1 MAPQAVNLVNL
12 ENVSKAYTARTLL
25 DRVSLGLSEGDRIGV
40 VGRNGGGKSTLLRVL
55 AKLDEPDS
63 GRVTHTGGLRVAFVG
78 QHDTLDPNASI
89 RHELVADKPDHQW
102 LADAR
107 VRVVIE
113 GLFGGTGFPTFPEGM
128 DTRIGPLSGGERRR
142 VALAKALISEH
153 DLLLLDE
160 PTNHLDVEG
169 IAWLARHL
177 ATARPALL
185 TVTHDRWFLDAVTTR
200 TWEVVNG
207 QVLDYDGG
215 YSAYI
220 LARAERQR
228 QADAEWDRKQNLLR
242 KELAWLRRGAPARTS
257 KPKFRIDAANALIS
271 AEPPVRDSTELQKFA
286 ASRLGRTVYEL
297 EDVSYS
303 VGGDTAEGRSERKQL
318 LQNVTW
324 QFGPGERLGLI
335 GVNGSGKS
343 SLVRLLLGEAKPD
356 SGRVVTGVTVKP
368 AHLSQEVAEIDP
380 TWRVL
385 EAVEKVHSTV
395 DIGKGKTLT
404 ASQLLERF
412 GFTGEKQWT
421 RVGDLSGGERRRLQL
436 LRLLMDAP
444 NVLLLDE
451 PTNDLDIDTL
461 TAFEDILDGWP
472 GSLLVV
478 SHDRYFLERTTDRVA
493 ALYGDG
499 RIRLLPG
506 GVDEYLAHRAQ
517 QQVTRPAE
525 ARTTKAAPQPSNQAK
540 GATTGQEQRAAKK
553 ELARIERRLD
563 KIAETEAALHE
574 ELSHAFNG
582 QSGGDYLAAAEA
594 DAKLREL
601 HEERLRLEDEWLSL
615 SE

>member
-12 ENVSKAYTARTLL
+12 ENVSKSYTARTLL

-78 QHDTLDPNASI
+78 QHDTLDPAATI

-107 VRVVIE
+107 VRDVIE
-113 GLFGGTGFPTFPEGM
+113 GLFGGVDFPAFPEGM

-142 VALAKALISEH
+142 VALAKALIGEH

-177 ATARPALL
+177 ATAKPALL

-215 YSAYI
+215 YSAYV

-257 KPKFRIDAANALIS
+257 KPKFRIEAANALIA
-271 AEPPVRDSTELQKFA
+271 AEPPVRDSAELQKFA
-286 ASRLGRTVYEL
+286 TSRLGRTVYEF

-303 VGGDTAEGRSERKQL
+303 VGDGPERKQL
-318 LQNVTW
+318 LKDVSW
-324 QFGPGERLGLI
+324 HLGPGERLGLI

-343 SLVRLLLGEAKPD
+343 SLVRLLLGEVKPD

-395 DIGKGKTLT
+395 DIGRGKTLT

-461 TAFEDILDGWP
+461 TAFEDILDSWP

-506 GVDEYLAHRAQ
+506 GVDEYLEHRANR
-517 QQVTRPAE
+517 VARVGEP
-525 ARTTKAAPQPSNQAK
+525 RTTKTASQPSNQQK
-540 GATTGQEQRAAKK
+540 GSTSAQEQRATKK

-563 KIAETEAALHE
+563 KIAETEAKLHE
-574 ELSHAFNG
+574 ELSKI
-582 QSGGDYLAAAEA
+582 GGDYLAAAEA

-615 SE
+615 SA

>member
-12 ENVSKAYTARTLL
+12 ENVTKAYTARTLL
-25 DRVSLGLSEGDRIGV
+25 DKVSLGLSEGDRIGV

-78 QHDTLDPNASI
+78 QHDTLDPGATI
-89 RHELVADKPDHQW
+89 RHELVADQPDHEW

-107 VRVVIE
+107 VRDVVE
-113 GLFGGTGFPTFPEGM
+113 GLFGGVEFPNFPEGM

-142 VALAKALISEH
+142 VALAKALMSEH

-177 ATARPALL
+177 AVAKPALL

-215 YSAYI
+215 YSAYV

-257 KPKFRIDAANALIS
+257 KPKFRIDAANALIA
-271 AEPPVRDSTELQKFA
+271 AEPPVRDPSELQKFA
-286 ASRLGRTVYEL
+286 AGRLGRTVYEL
-297 EDVSYS
+297 EDVSYA
-303 VGGDTAEGRSERKQL
+303 VGEGVERKQL
-318 LQNVTW
+318 LKDVTW
-324 QFGPGERLGLI
+324 QLGPGERLGLI

-356 SGRVVTGVTVKP
+356 SGRVVAGVTVKP
-368 AHLSQEVAEIDP
+368 AHLSQEVAEVDP

-385 EAVEKVHSTV
+385 EAVEKVHSSV

-412 GFTGEKQWT
+412 GFAGEKQWT

-506 GVDEYLAHRAQ
+506 GVDEYLAYREQRVA
-517 QQVTRPAE
+517 RSAE
-525 ARTTKAAPQPSNQAK
+525 TRTTKSPSQPSNQMK
-540 GATTGQEQRAAKK
+540 GSTSAQDQRAAKK

-563 KIAETEAALHE
+563 KIAEAEAKLHE
-574 ELSHAFNG
+574 ELSRI
-582 QSGGDYLAAAEA
+582 GGDYLAAAEA

-615 SE
+615 SA

>member
-25 DRVSLGLSEGDRIGV
+25 DKFSLGLSEGDRVGV

-63 GRVTHTGGLRVAFVG
+63 GRVTHTGGLRIAFVG
-78 QHDTLDPNASI
+78 QHDSLDPNATI

-107 VRVVIE
+107 VRDVIT
-113 GLFGGTGFPTFPEGM
+113 GLFGGTDFPAFPEGM
-128 DTRIGPLSGGERRR
+128 DTRVGPLSGGERRR
-142 VALAKALISEH
+142 VALAKALINEH

-177 ATARPALL
+177 AAAKPALL

-257 KPKFRIDAANALIS
+257 KPKFRIEAANALIA
-271 AEPPVRDSTELQKFA
+271 AEPPARDSAELQKFA

-297 EDVSYS
+297 EDVSYA
-303 VGGDTAEGRSERKQL
+303 VGEGSEQKQL
-318 LQNVTW
+318 FKDVTW
-324 QFGPGERLGLI
+324 QLGPGERLGLI

-343 SLVRLLLGEAKPD
+343 SLVRLLLGEAQPD

-380 TWRVL
+380 AWRVL
-385 EAVEKVHSTV
+385 EAVEKVHSSV
-395 DIGKGKTLT
+395 EIGKGKTLT
-404 ASQLLERF
+404 AGQLLERF
-412 GFTGEKQWT
+412 GFAGEKQWT

-478 SHDRYFLERTTDRVA
+478 SHDRYFLERTTDRIA

-499 RIRLLPG
+499 RIRMLPG
-506 GVDEYLAHRAQ
+506 GVEEYLAHREQRAAQ
-517 QQVTRPAE
+517 ISDSRTSS
-525 ARTTKAAPQPSNQAK
+525 RTTKAPAQQSNQSNA
-540 GATTGQEQRAAKK
+540 GAGSREERAVKK

-563 KIAETEAALHE
+563 KIAELEAGLHE
-574 ELSHAFNG
+574 ELSRI
-582 QSGGDYLAAAEA
+582 GGDYLAAADA

>member
-25 DRVSLGLSEGDRIGV
+25 DKVSLGLSEGDRIGV

-63 GRVTHTGGLRVAFVG
+63 GRVTHTGGLRVALVG
-78 QHDTLDPNASI
+78 QHDSLDPEATI
-89 RHELVADKPDHQW
+89 RHELVADKPDHEW

-107 VRVVIE
+107 VRDVIT
-113 GLFGGTGFPTFPEGM
+113 GLFGGTEFPNFPEGM

-142 VALAKALISEH
+142 IALAKALMSEH

-177 ATARPALL
+177 AVAKPALL

-257 KPKFRIDAANALIS
+257 KPKFRIEAANALIA
-271 AEPPVRDSTELQKFA
+271 AEPPARDSTELQKFA
-286 ASRLGRTVYEL
+286 TSRLGRTVYEL

-303 VGGDTAEGRSERKQL
+303 VGTGVERKQL
-318 LQNVTW
+318 LNNATW
-324 QFGPGERLGLI
+324 QLGPGERLGLI

-343 SLVRLLLGEAKPD
+343 SLVRLLLGEVKPD
-356 SGRVVTGVTVKP
+356 SGRVVAGVTVKP

-385 EAVEKVHSTV
+385 EAVEKVHSSV
-395 DIGKGKTLT
+395 EIGKGKTLT

-412 GFTGEKQWT
+412 GFAGEKQWT

-506 GVDEYLAHRAQ
+506 GVDEYLEHRARAAAA
-517 QQVTRPAE
+517 VSET
-525 ARTTKAAPQPSNQAK
+525 RTTKATTQSSNQVNGSTSAR
-540 GATTGQEQRAAKK
+540 EQRAAKK
-553 ELARIERRLD
+553 EMARIERRLD
-563 KIAETEAALHE
+563 KIAELEAALHE
-574 ELSHAFNG
+574 DLSRI
-582 QSGGDYLAAAEA
+582 GGDYLAAAEA

-615 SE
+615 SD

>member
-12 ENVSKAYTARTLL
+12 ENVSKSYTARTLL

-78 QHDTLDPNASI
+78 QHDTLDPAATI

-107 VRVVIE
+107 VRDVIE
-113 GLFGGTGFPTFPEGM
+113 GLFGGVEFPAFPEGM

-142 VALAKALISEH
+142 VALAKALIGEH

-215 YSAYI
+215 YSAYV

-228 QADAEWDRKQNLLR
+228 QADTEWDRKQNLLR

-257 KPKFRIDAANALIS
+257 KPKFRIEAANALIA
-271 AEPPVRDSTELQKFA
+271 AEPPVRDPAELQKFA
-286 ASRLGRTVYEL
+286 TSRLGRTVYEL
-297 EDVSYS
+297 EDVSYA
-303 VGGDTAEGRSERKQL
+303 VGDGPERKQL
-318 LQNVTW
+318 LKDVSW
-324 QFGPGERLGLI
+324 HLGPGERLGLI

-343 SLVRLLLGEAKPD
+343 SLVRLLLGEVKPD

-385 EAVEKVHSTV
+385 EAVEKVHSSV
-395 DIGKGKTLT
+395 DIGRGKTLT

-436 LRLLMDAP
+436 LRLLMDSP

-461 TAFEDILDGWP
+461 TAFEDILDSWP

-506 GVDEYLAHRAQ
+506 GVDEYLEHRANRIAR
-517 QQVTRPAE
+517 VGEP
-525 ARTTKAAPQPSNQAK
+525 RTTKTASQPSNQQRGGTSA
-540 GATTGQEQRAAKK
+540 QEQRVTKK

-563 KIAETEAALHE
+563 KIAEAEAKLHE
-574 ELSHAFNG
+574 ELSKI
-582 QSGGDYLAAAEA
+582 GGDYLAAAEA

>member
-25 DRVSLGLSEGDRIGV
+25 DEVSLGLSEGDRIGV

-63 GRVTHTGGLRVAFVG
+63 GRVTHTGGLRIAFVG
-78 QHDTLDPNASI
+78 QHDTLDPEATI
-89 RHELVADKPDHQW
+89 RHELVADKPDHEW

-107 VRVVIE
+107 VRDVIT
-113 GLFGGTGFPTFPEGM
+113 GLFGGTEFPSFPDGM

-142 VALAKALISEH
+142 VALAKALINEH

-177 ATARPALL
+177 ATAKPALL

-257 KPKFRIDAANALIS
+257 KPKFRIEAANQLIA
-271 AEPPVRDSTELQKFA
+271 AEPPARDSAELQKFA

-297 EDVSYS
+297 EDVSYA
-303 VGGDTAEGRSERKQL
+303 VGDGLDKKQL
-318 LQNVTW
+318 LSHVTW
-324 QFGPGERLGLI
+324 QLGPGERLGLI

-343 SLVRLLLGEAKPD
+343 SLVRLLLGEAQPD

-380 TWRVL
+380 AWRVL
-385 EAVEKVHSTV
+385 EAVEKVHSSV
-395 DIGKGKTLT
+395 EIGKGKTLT
-404 ASQLLERF
+404 AGQLLERF
-412 GFTGEKQWT
+412 GFAGEKQWT

-472 GSLLVV
+472 GTLLVV
-478 SHDRYFLERTTDRVA
+478 SHDRYFLERTTDRIA

-499 RIRLLPG
+499 RVRLLPG
-506 GVDEYLAHRAQ
+506 GVDEYLAYREQRSTEVSNSRATKAPAQ
-517 QQVTRPAE
+517 Q
-525 ARTTKAAPQPSNQAK
+525 SNLSGG
-540 GATTGQEQRAAKK
+540 GAGSREDRAVKK

-563 KIAETEAALHE
+563 KISELEAKLHE
-574 ELSHAFNG
+574 ELSRI
-582 QSGGDYLAAAEA
+582 GGDYLAAADA

>member
-12 ENVSKAYTARTLL
+12 ENVSKAYTARTLM
-25 DRVSLGLSEGDRIGV
+25 DKVSLGLSEGDRIGV

-63 GRVTHTGGLRVAFVG
+63 GRVTHTGGLRIAFVG
-78 QHDTLDPNASI
+78 QHDTLDPAATI
-89 RHELVADKPDHQW
+89 RHELVADKPDHEW

-107 VRVVIE
+107 VRDVIT
-113 GLFGGTGFPTFPEGM
+113 GLFGGTDFPAFPEGM

-142 VALAKALISEH
+142 VALAKALINEH

-177 ATARPALL
+177 ATAKPALL

-215 YSAYI
+215 YSAYV

-228 QADAEWDRKQNLLR
+228 QADTEWDRKQNLLR

-257 KPKFRIDAANALIS
+257 KPKFRIDAANQLIA
-271 AEPPVRDSTELQKFA
+271 AEPPARDSTELQKFA
-286 ASRLGRTVYEL
+286 TSRLGRTVYEL
-297 EDVSYS
+297 EDVSYA
-303 VGGDTAEGRSERKQL
+303 VGDGVEKKELFKR
-318 LQNVTW
+318 VTW
-324 QFGPGERLGLI
+324 QLGPGERLGLI

-343 SLVRLLLGEAKPD
+343 SLVRLLLGEAHPD
-356 SGRVVTGVTVKP
+356 SGRVVTGLTVKP

-395 DIGKGKTLT
+395 EIGKGKTLT
-404 ASQLLERF
+404 AGQLLERF
-412 GFTGEKQWT
+412 GFAGEKQWT

-506 GVDEYLAHRAQ
+506 GVDEYLAHREQ
-517 QQVTRPAE
+517 RPPE
-525 ARTTKAAPQPSNQAK
+525 VSNSRTTKAPAQPSNSSS
-540 GATTGQEQRAAKK
+540 GGTGSREDRAVKK

-563 KIAETEAALHE
+563 KIAELEAKLHG
-574 ELSHAFNG
+574 ELSEI
-582 QSGGDYLAAAEA
+582 GGDYLAAADA